1 MLKGYAGQ
9 RPSEAAELI
18 VVWASSDR
26 TRCVLAFLEGVLELR
41 LEDDGE
47 VIRRAHYID
56 IRPACDVAQQWRV
69 DWDIESRWR
78 RIPTVESSVPSVATR
93 PSERQMPKATLSG
106 FGARPVVTYGSTTPP
121 GCGDIDHETFST

>member
-1 MLKGYAGQ
+1 MLKGHAGQ

-18 VVWASSDR
+18 VVWASSDG

-78 RIPTVESSVPSVATR
+78 RIPNSR
-93 PSERQMPKATLSG
+93 IICSE
-106 FGARPVVTYGSTTPP
+106 
-121 GCGDIDHETFST
+121 CGDEAFREADAESHIEWLRCPSCGDVWLNDAPRMRRH